1 MYFQYGNYQHAHGEV
16 NLSLTKRANRNAR
29 GFTAYT
35 TWTMQLEG
43 TLIAVGDTAAE
54 MQASIHAQIL
64 ALENA
69 YGLDGFDAGLF
80 HDDGS
85 LTPHFLDSSASLG
98 GVRVIGMEF
107 DKDNRD
113 GQYATGRSY
122 RITLEADF
130 PNPAVALQ
138 QWTESLRIVGTGGP
152 RTVHLETISGVPQ
165 KQVVNQRTIV
175 RATQSGSAVGLRTYP
190 LPPAPLFPGAELVD
204 NREVSKGS
212 PRNLH
217 GAFVDWPINWS
228 YQFEA
233 AGSLNGTP
241 NRR

>member
-16 NLSLTKRANRNAR
+16 NLSLSKKANRNPR
-29 GFTAYT
+29 GFSAFT
-35 TWTMQLEG
+35 TWTMQVEG
-43 TLIAVGDTAAE
+43 TLIGAGETAAE
-54 MQASIHAQIL
+54 LQDNIRGQIL

-69 YGLDGFDAGLF
+69 YALDGFDAGLF

-85 LTPHFLDSSASLG
+85 PTPHLLDSSASLG
-98 GVRVIGMEF
+98 GVRVTGIEF

-130 PNPAVALQ
+130 PSPAVTLQ
-138 QWTESLRIVGTGGP
+138 QWTESLRVVGSGGP
-152 RTVHLETISGVPQ
+152 RTVHLETMSGVPQ

-175 RATQSGSAVGLRTYP
+175 RATQSGSAVGLRAYP
-190 LPPAPLFPGAELVD
+190 LPPPPLFPLAEQVD
-204 NREVSKGS
+204 KREIGKGS

-217 GAFVDWPINWS
+217 GAFVDWPINWT

-233 AGSLNGTP
+233 AGSLMGTP